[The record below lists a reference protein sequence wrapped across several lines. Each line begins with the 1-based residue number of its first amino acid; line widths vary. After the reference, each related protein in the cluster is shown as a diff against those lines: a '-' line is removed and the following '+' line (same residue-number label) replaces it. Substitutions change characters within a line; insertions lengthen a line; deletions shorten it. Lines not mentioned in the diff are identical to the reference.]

1 MERLHTW
8 GPGPNSSL
16 QRLYRCA
23 AKTSCS
29 SWISAVRSRR
39 PAAADRNGNAAS
51 GRLPGRLGLFTTCQL
66 IGSCRGVARRR
77 RDASRS
83 GIRHARHGHFVRA
96 RKRWLMAA
104 VMIGVDPH
112 KSSHRGGD
120 RACRGASGRVA
131 GRCVARLVG
140 GSQAGIERVHV
151 SHRSSPF
158 PIWRKVLRLKSWRR
172 SGWAASAPGT
182 TWAWSSCPG
191 SGAYALPGLCIL
203 KCATPT
209 CRLGWVGDRGV
220 TRLGRHDVHTRSGQ
234 TGAAGP
240 QEAAS
245 CG

>member
-140 GSQAGIERVHV
+140 GSQAGIEGVYV
-151 SHRSSPF
+151 SHRSSP
-158 PIWRKVLRLKSWRR
+158 LSDLAER
-172 SGWAASAPGT
+172 SFAS
-182 TWAWSSCPG
+182 S
-191 SGAYALPGLCIL
+191 
-203 KCATPT
+203 
-209 CRLGWVGDRGV
+209 LG
-220 TRLGRHDVHTRSGQ
+220 
-234 TGAAGP
+234 GAAGGRLVRRARP
-240 QEAAS
+240 GRGVRARVAGLMH
-245 CG
+245 CPACAF